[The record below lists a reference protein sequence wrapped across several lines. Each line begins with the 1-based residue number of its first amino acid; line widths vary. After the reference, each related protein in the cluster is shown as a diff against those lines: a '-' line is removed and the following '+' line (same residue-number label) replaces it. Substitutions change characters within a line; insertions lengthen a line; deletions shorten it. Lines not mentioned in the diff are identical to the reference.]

1 MLSTLPAPKS
11 DFIGLDNKIHL
22 ASGGEPPMLVNHR
35 KAFEDFANDKSG
47 GMEGYER
54 HWAKVD
60 QVREQVA
67 SIIGLSSIDIG
78 LIGNTSEGIMRVVA
92 SIPWSQQDNVVVS
105 EIDYTSG
112 RYAFGNLSKL
122 GVDVRVVPAK
132 NWRIDCSELL
142 NFCDDR
148 TRAVYISQVNAL
160 TGQYVDITL
169 LSQKFKDRDI
179 VLLLDASHALGVA
192 PVQASL
198 ANFTVSAC
206 YKFVLGI
213 HEGIFAWNQRL
224 QPDFEPMG
232 VGWSAAIPGE
242 KPEQFSYKAGA
253 QRAEYGNAGHLGA
266 YLLYESLAY
275 LEQFNRQEIYN
286 HVRAGTERLINGFE
300 KNSLDIMTPRDS
312 QEIAGNATFL
322 YPNPR
327 TLVDK
332 AAKENIYVW
341 GDNGRIRVS
350 THIFT
355 TDDDIDY
362 FLDRLPSYLT

>member
-1 MLSTLPAPKS
+1 MPSTLPAPKS

-35 KAFEDFANDKSG
+35 KAFEDFAKDKSG
-47 GMEGYER
+47 GMQGYER

-92 SIPWSQQDNVVVS
+92 SIPWSKQDNVVVS

-224 QPDFEPMG
+224 QTDFKPMG

-300 KNSLDIMTPRDS
+300 TNSLDIMTPRDS

-327 TLVDK
+327 ILVDK

-341 GDNGRIRVS
+341 GDNDRIRVS